1 MRNDAV
7 RKACPCTASWKL
19 RRIFKDFSWAH
30 QRCSIK
36 SSSRFWTGRW
46 WNYKQNKWSQSNSA
60 KAVPVHFPD
69 TSKKPLVVSQIPTPT
84 AFHLQKSFFN
94 QQKISCADLFSQL
107 KSPPHLSEAKS
118 LHARLVVSGFFN
130 PTSTDRQLG
139 SELVS
144 VYVNFGC
151 LQEAL
156 TCIW

>member
-19 RRIFKDFSWAH
+19 RRIFKDFSWAD
-30 QRCSIK
+30 QRCSIN

-46 WNYKQNKWSQSNSA
+46 MKLQTKQVITIQFSKGS
-60 KAVPVHFPD
+60 PVHFPD
-69 TSKKPLVVSQIPTPT
+69 SSKTPLVVSQIPTAT

-144 VYVNFGC
+144 VC
-151 LQEAL
+151 
-156 TCIW
+156 